1 MAIHSPGKWEQR
13 YECALAKGTQN
24 NAHKKKKKN
33 ANALT
38 TRVDFSGEKGCEMI
52 PVTKHQAVN
61 EIYICAT
68 SALTDDQTLV
78 TKKKKIDASWR

>member
-1 MAIHSPGKWEQR
+1 M
-13 YECALAKGTQN
+13 
-24 NAHKKKKKN
+24 NAHSQRARKIMLTKKKKKN

-52 PVTKHQAVN
+52 PVAKHQAFN

-68 SALTDDQTLV
+68 SALTDDRTLV
-78 TKKKKIDASWR
+78 TKKKKKNSMPAGG